1 MKTISIVL
9 LDNLLCL
16 LFEEILLDFPLPVI
30 RTHYLTCKVQN
41 YIPLCPRLSD
51 TGFLCVHIKKIIG
64 IGFPSI
70 AAINLLH
77 LLTDQFA
84 SLTSAWIPYWSG
96 CDTWCRFFRGVR
108 FPWGDTIRVQRGS
121 NSRWGSSR
129 HFVFYL
135 CWGFL
140 AKWDSVCLIVPI
152 YIYVLDPEEVERSI
166 PLSQV
171 IDWIILSESHMLGRR
186 RLWVNLFLSL
196 LHTVSLTCEKLW
208 LTCEL
213 ES

>member
-1 MKTISIVL
+1 MNSL
-9 LDNLLCL
+9 LIWLW
-16 LFEEILLDFPLPVI
+16 
-30 RTHYLTCKVQN
+30 
-41 YIPLCPRLSD
+41 
-51 TGFLCVHIKKIIG
+51 
-64 IGFPSI
+64 
-70 AAINLLH
+70 H
-77 LLTDQFA
+77 LVPF
-84 SLTSAWIPYWSG
+84 
-96 CDTWCRFFRGVR
+96 FFRGVR

-186 RLWVNLFLSL
+186 RLWVNLFYLYYTQSLWPVKNCDWLVNWKVSRFWVLYINLSFSGSGFIWFL
-196 LHTVSLTCEKLW
+196 G
-208 LTCEL
+208 EL
-213 ES
+213 GVWCNIGFVYLSKREALMFILMDMGFLP